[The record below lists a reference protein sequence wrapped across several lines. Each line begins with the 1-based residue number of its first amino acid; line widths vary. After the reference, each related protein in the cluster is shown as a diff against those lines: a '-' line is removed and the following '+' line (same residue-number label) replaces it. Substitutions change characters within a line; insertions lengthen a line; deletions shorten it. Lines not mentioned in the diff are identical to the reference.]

1 MLDEI
6 AAKATVMG
14 IVGRAL
20 EKSIVWHGSKV
31 PSKKNALAEQRRF
44 DQRCGV

>member
-20 EKSIVWHGSKV
+20 EKSIVWHGSKGLN
-31 PSKKNALAEQRRF
+31 KADALAEQRRF

>member
-20 EKSIVWHGSKV
+20 EKSIVWHGSKALN
-31 PSKKNALAEQRRF
+31 KTDALAEQR
-44 DQRCGV
+44 